1 MERKDFLKICGG
13 TCLGLVGLSAVLQS
27 CGTAYYA
34 QGTVA
39 NNKLQISKTDFIKT
53 NKEKTSVRKYVLVKP
68 ANSDFPIVVYRKND
82 TTFTALLLRCTHQS
96 NELNVNGDILTCP
109 AHGSEFSNTGEVI
122 QGPAEQKLVSYP
134 VTTDEKNI
142 YIQLS

>member
-1 MERKDFLKICGG
+1 MERKEFLKICGG
-13 TCLGLVGLSAVLQS
+13 TCLGLIGLSAALQS
-27 CGTAYYA
+27 CNTSYYA
-34 QGTVA
+34 QGTVT
-39 NNKLQISKTDFIKT
+39 NNKIQISKKDFI
-53 NKEKTSVRKYVLVKP
+53 NVHKEKTSIRKYVLVKP
-68 ANSDFPIVVYRKND
+68 ANFDFPIVVYRRNE

-96 NELNVNGDILTCP
+96 NELNVNGDILTCT

-134 VTTDEKNI
+134 VSTDENNI

>member
-13 TCLGLVGLSAVLQS
+13 ACLGLVGLSAVLQS

-34 QGTVA
+34 QGTLA
-39 NNKLQISKTDFIKT
+39 NNKLQVSKADFIKT
-53 NKEKTSVRKYVLVKP
+53 NKEKTRVRKYVLVKP
-68 ANSDFPIVVYRKND
+68 ANSDFPIVVYRKD
-82 TTFTALLLRCTHQS
+82 DATFTALLLRCTHQS
-96 NELNVNGDILTCP
+96 NELNVNGDILTCS

-142 YIQLS
+142 YILLS

>member
-1 MERKDFLKICGG
+1 MERKEFLKICGG
-13 TCLGLVGLSAVLQS
+13 ACFGIAALSAALQS
-27 CGTAYYA
+27 CGTAFFA
-34 QGTVA
+34 QGTVT
-39 NNKLQISKTDFIKT
+39 NNKLQISKADFVKVQ
-53 NKEKTSVRKYVLVKP
+53 KEKTSIRKYVLVKP
-68 ANSDFPIVVYRKND
+68 VNLDFPIVVYRKNE

-96 NELNVNGDILTCP
+96 NELNVNGDILTCS

-142 YIQLS
+142 YILLS